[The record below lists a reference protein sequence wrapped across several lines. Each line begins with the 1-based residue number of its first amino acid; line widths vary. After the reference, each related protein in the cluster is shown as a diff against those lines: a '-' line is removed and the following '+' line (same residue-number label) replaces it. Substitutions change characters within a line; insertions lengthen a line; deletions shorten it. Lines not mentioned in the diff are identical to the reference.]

1 MRDDNDRTLFDY
13 WQESLDE
20 MWKSALDEDSDEE
33 EFGTYACGFGR
44 VKAKAP
50 VKTSGID
57 DRLDK
62 ALKKVDGRNNLGAV
76 FDKILLG
83 FTPAEEETRNPSPTD
98 SARPSLAS
106 KLALTKSSLPQ
117 KRHEVDGSLH
127 CAPSLSLRKN
137 SLRSNSDSLWS
148 NSVSLGDSVKRSQ
161 RPRQINS
168 MDSMES
174 F

>member
-1 MRDDNDRTLFDY
+1 MRDDNERTLFEY

-20 MWKSALDEDSDEE
+20 VWKRALDEDSEEE

-44 VKAKAP
+44 VKEKAP
-50 VKTSGID
+50 VKKSGID

-62 ALKKVDGRNNLGAV
+62 ALKRVDARNSLGAV

-83 FTPAEEETRNPSPTD
+83 FTPAEEETRNPSHTD

-106 KLALTKSSLPQ
+106 KLALTKSSSSQ
-117 KRHEVDGSLH
+117 KRHEVDGSLRF
-127 CAPSLSLRKN
+127 APSLISRKN
-137 SLRSNSDSLWS
+137 SLRSNSGSLS
-148 NSVSLGDSVKRSQ
+148 DSVKRSQ
-161 RPRQINS
+161 RSRQINS
-168 MDSMES
+168 MDSIES